1 MTGSFL
7 LHLFILTF
15 IAKFSDVSASPRSSD
30 RRIHYPSSQ
39 SQTSEHFPSTQ
50 PSKQAKDSPWRPN
63 TRVKTVAVICHENY
77 MEIKI
82 KTDMFDVGL
91 PVDASELRLG
101 TDTQLVPSCKVTS
114 FSSDAY
120 IIAAD
125 LTDCGTQH
133 WITDESLI
141 YTNLLIFSPQPSLD
155 RVIRFEEAIV
165 PIECYY
171 SRKFDVISN
180 PIRPTWIPY
189 SSTQSAVEDL
199 QFSLKLMTSDWSS
212 ERASA
217 VYFLGDVIN
226 MEASVLQK
234 HHTNLHVY
242 FESCV
247 ATVTSDINSVPRY
260 TFIENHGCFM
270 DGQLTGSKSRFLPRI
285 QNNKLQLQLD
295 AFKFYKEERP
305 EIYITCTLQAY
316 PVMDV
321 VNLIHKACSFID
333 GSWRSA
339 DGGDWACYTCEKQ
352 EFAPSFRATQTQSSS
367 APKMDQTLSTPR
379 LSKIQPRMQEGSR
392 GLAKIMQTPSEA
404 APSWR
409 RLNIPEEETGSVGW
423 KQEKSLGPLAI
434 FSKKTKMG
442 FLTPPRVKEG
452 VPPLPSFKDQ
462 TPMPHG
468 SLWKNGISAEIDFEE
483 TITHLPSMEQT
494 EQPVI
499 TTSEAESQDLDD
511 GDEEEGDDIE
521 DYGEDSNDANKD
533 DYGEDNNAADK
544 DGHIEEKDAGKDNKD
559 LWKTKVLPEE
569 DFEESFTTPTP
580 ANEKPFE
587 AHELGTSSSLQDEVE
602 SADSYHPLKDS

>member
-1 MTGSFL
+1 MTESFL
-7 LHLFILTF
+7 LHLFILTL

-30 RRIHYPSSQ
+30 PRIRYPSSR
-39 SQTSEHFPSTQ
+39 SQTSEHYK
-50 PSKQAKDSPWRPN
+50 PSKQAKDSPWRPY
-63 TRVKTVAVICHENY
+63 TRVKTVAVFCHENI

-82 KTDMFDVGL
+82 KTDLFDVGL
-91 PVDASELRLG
+91 PVDPTELRLG
-101 TDTQLVPSCKVTS
+101 IDTQLVPSCKVVA
-114 FSSDAY
+114 FSSNAY

-155 RVIRFEEAIV
+155 GVIRFEEAIV

-171 SRKFDVISN
+171 SRKFDVNSN

-217 VYFLGDVIN
+217 VYFLGDIIN
-226 MEASVLQK
+226 MEASVLEK
-234 HHTNLHVY
+234 HHANLHVF

-247 ATVTSDINSVPRY
+247 ATVTPDINSVPRY
-260 TFIENHGCFM
+260 TFIENHGCFV
-270 DGQLTGSKSRFLPRI
+270 DGQLTGSKSSFLPRI

-295 AFKFYKEERP
+295 TFNFYKEKRP
-305 EIYITCTLQAY
+305 QIYITCTLQAY

-333 GSWRSA
+333 GSWSSA
-339 DGGDWACYTCEKQ
+339 DGGDWACYTCKKQ
-352 EFAPSFRATQTQSSS
+352 EFAPSFRATQTQFSSS
-367 APKMDQTLSTPR
+367 PKMDQTLSIQR

-392 GLAKIMQTPSEA
+392 GSAKFMQTPIEA

-409 RLNIPEEETGSVGW
+409 RLNIPQDESGLVGGE
-423 KQEKSLGPLAI
+423 QKSLGPLAI

-462 TPMPHG
+462 LPMPHG
-468 SLWKNGISAEIDFEE
+468 SLWKNDFEE
-483 TITHLPSMEQT
+483 NITHLTSMEQT
-494 EQPVI
+494 VQPVI
-499 TTSEAESQDLDD
+499 TKSEADSQDLEDD
-511 GDEEEGDDIE
+511 GEEEGGD
-521 DYGEDSNDANKD
+521 KD
-533 DYGEDNNAADK
+533 DYGEDSNAADK
-544 DGHIEEKDAGKDNKD
+544 DGHEEEKDAGKDNKD
-559 LWKTKVLPEE
+559 MWKTKVLPEE
-569 DFEESFTTPTP
+569 DFEEIFTTPTP

-587 AHELGTSSSLQDEVE
+587 AHKLTTNSSLLDEVE
-602 SADSYHPLKDS
+602 SADAYHALKDL